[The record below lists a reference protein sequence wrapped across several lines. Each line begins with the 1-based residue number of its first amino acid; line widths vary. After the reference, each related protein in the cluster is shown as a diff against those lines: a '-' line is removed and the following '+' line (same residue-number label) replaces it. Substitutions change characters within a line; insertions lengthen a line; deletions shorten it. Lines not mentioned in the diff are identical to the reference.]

1 MMVDIH
7 CHILYGV
14 EDGPKTIEE
23 AVVLS
28 RKLTEKGVSKV
39 IATPHFIGD
48 YDLKPTPECV
58 NKLISQLNGELH
70 NQGIELSIYP
80 GMEGFASD
88 DTVDRI
94 KNGEILTLNNSKY
107 VLIEFSFENIP
118 KYMSNLLFSMQLE
131 GYIPIIA
138 HPERYSLQYR
148 RSGIIKEAVEKGA
161 LIQVNSGS
169 LMGYHGKEVRKE
181 AIRLIKEGMVHLIAN
196 DAHGGK
202 RPIPS
207 MKDVEKVLIEICGT
221 ENTDIIFY
229 KNPVLVFE
237 NKEVER
243 MKHVSKGSFLIEM
256 LRSLR
261 PNM

>member
-7 CHILYGV
+7 CHILDGV
-14 EDGPKTIEE
+14 DDGPKTIEE
-23 AVVLS
+23 AIALA
-28 RKLTEKGVSKV
+28 RKLKEKGVSKV

-58 NKLISQLNGELH
+58 NKKISQLSNELH
-70 NQGIELSIYP
+70 KQGIEFGIYP
-80 GMEGFASD
+80 GMEVFASD

-94 KNGEILTLNNSKY
+94 KNGEILTLNNSRY
-107 VLIEFSFENIP
+107 VLIEFSFENVP
-118 KYMSNLLFSMQLE
+118 KYMLNLLFSMQLE

-138 HPERYSLQYR
+138 HPERYSVQYR
-148 RSGIIKEAVEKGA
+148 KSGIIKEAVEKGA
-161 LIQVNSGS
+161 LLQVNSGS
-169 LMGYHGKEVRKE
+169 LMGMHGKEVRKE
-181 AIRLIKEGMVHLIAN
+181 AIRLLKEGMVHLIAN

-202 RPIPS
+202 RLVPVV
-207 MKDVEKVLIEICGT
+207 KDVEKALIEVCGT

-243 MKHVSKGSFLIEM
+243 MSAVNKGSFIIEM